1 MENRKLPDPVDMITA
16 CMNQKLEAHDFSSL
30 ARRLRCLVSRTT
42 LRCWVRDK
50 VIFPVR
56 ELTDQKSKHLIFASQ
71 KLDALLV
78 VLEGAYEERLGRL
91 ARSEREIRRHRAAA
105 TANALRILELNEKR
119 EREGIPIL
127 PEPNLAMSDNDA
139 RGVVSL
145 TWQPKTQKIQ
155 SRKWGI

>member
-1 MENRKLPDPVDMITA
+1 MQNRKLPDPVDMIAA
-16 CMNQKLEAHDFSSL
+16 CMNQKLEAHDYSSL

-42 LRCWVRDK
+42 LRSWVRDK

-56 ELTDQKSKHLIFASQ
+56 ELTAQKSKHLIFSAQ

-91 ARSEREIRRHRAAA
+91 ARNEREIRRHRAAA

-119 EREGIPIL
+119 EREGLPAL
-127 PEPNLAMSDNDA
+127 PEPDPAMSDADA

-145 TWQPKTQKIQ
+145 TYQPKPEKIQ
-155 SRKWGI
+155 SRKWGV